1 MKHNSKIA
9 LGGIISA
16 LSLALMLMTSV
27 LPFLTYTLPILSG
40 ALLMLIVIEI
50 GKKWALY
57 VYISVSIISMFI
69 LADKESAIMYLMFF
83 GYFPILKSV
92 LEKKLKGFFEY
103 LIKFLVFNSS
113 ILLSYVIIVYIF
125 RLPVETMTKTYL
137 VLILIS
143 ANVLFYMYDL
153 MLTKLVMA
161 YISNWRKSFIK
172 LFK

>member
-1 MKHNSKIA
+1 
-9 LGGIISA
+9 
-16 LSLALMLMTSV
+16 
-27 LPFLTYTLPILSG
+27 
-40 ALLMLIVIEI
+40 
-50 GKKWALY
+50 
-57 VYISVSIISMFI
+57 MFI
-69 LADKESAIMYLMFF
+69 LADKEAAIMYLMFF